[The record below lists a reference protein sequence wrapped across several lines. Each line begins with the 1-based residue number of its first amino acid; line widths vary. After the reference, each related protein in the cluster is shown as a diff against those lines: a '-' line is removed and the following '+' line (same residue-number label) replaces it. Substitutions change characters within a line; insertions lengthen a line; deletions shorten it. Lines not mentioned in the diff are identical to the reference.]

1 MSVKGRNFRKFRSDF
16 FEEIDFDAKAWVF
29 GDVFLSIDIP
39 LERCVTRKSGGQP
52 PMPPVTRTGGVP
64 GGKPRDIWGQKKSG
78 GGDVQDDA
86 VQRRRHPDLAGQA

>member
-39 LERCVTRKSGGQP
+39 L
-52 PMPPVTRTGGVP
+52 
-64 GGKPRDIWGQKKSG
+64 
-78 GGDVQDDA
+78 
-86 VQRRRHPDLAGQA
+86 